1 MGRSD
6 GALGRRER
14 RGLSMGLL
22 NTLQAAEAARTRAA
36 AGDETALDLV
46 FELRGRELP
55 ADYPAALE
63 AAVMDRLP
71 WAADDPRFGIH
82 PINAPLTEAG
92 YLLSRR
98 SRLQLRVVSSRLVD
112 ASALCGQEIE
122 IGSSA
127 LSIGRATPR
136 ALAPF
141 PTLRA
146 PLVVN
151 TRADETAFLEDI
163 ALQLELL
170 GVKAGV
176 LCGKAASVASRSG
189 RLAGFALVLHDLTP
203 AHSLTIQTLGLGGAR
218 RLGCGL
224 FIHHKIIDGPDVW
237 SD

>member
-1 MGRSD
+1 
-6 GALGRRER
+6 
-14 RGLSMGLL
+14 MGLL
-22 NTLQAAEAARTRAA
+22 NTLQAAEAARARTAA
-36 AGDETALDLV
+36 DEAALDLV
-46 FELRGRELP
+46 FELRGSELP

-63 AAVMDRLP
+63 AAVMARLP

-82 PINAPLTEAG
+82 PINAPLTESG
-92 YLLSRR
+92 YVLSRR
-98 SRLQLRVVSSRLVD
+98 SRLQLRVASSLLVD
-112 ASALCGQEIE
+112 AAALCGQEIAL
-122 IGSSA
+122 GSSVLA
-127 LSIGRATPR
+127 IGRATPR
-136 ALAPF
+136 PLSPF

-151 TRADETAFLEDI
+151 TTADEPAFMEDI

-189 RLAGFALVLHDLTP
+189 PLTGFALVLHDLSP
-203 AHSLTIQTLGLGGAR
+203 ADSLKIQVLGLGGAR